1 MTTDHQKLRVKIFI
15 VQLFDG
21 PEPELGVKF
30 SLLGIPAVCCSPRIW
45 VGKESIRRN
54 IFDFLLGL

>member
-54 IFDFLLGL
+54 IF